1 MNIKQ
6 NITYAEKGEILAKY
20 NLLVYGCQ
28 MNEHDGEKIAGILE
42 KCGYQPTSHLEEAD
56 LVAIL
61 TCSVR
66 ASAENKIYGLL
77 GRLQKLKEQKRSL
90 QIIIGGCMTQQK
102 DLALKMRQRFPGVDL
117 FFGTH
122 NLAELEDLIRR
133 LQARQIRRYLIHHPE
148 HQGIAEGLPLK
159 RKHPFKAWVDI
170 SYGCNNFCTYCIVP
184 YVRGRERSRRPEEII
199 REIEALVQQGYREV
213 TLLGQNVDSY
223 GQPEGEIS
231 FARLLE
237 KINAIQ
243 GLQRIRF
250 MTSHPKDIS
259 EDLLK
264 IMVQADKVCE
274 HIHLPVQSGSSRILK
289 KMNRGYSRENY
300 LELIQ
305 MIRSY
310 LPQIVLTSDVMVG
323 FPGETEEDYQQTMEL
338 LRQVQ
343 FDSAYTFIY
352 NVRPGTPAAKMPDQI
367 PQAIKSQRIQA
378 MVDLQNSLTLAKNQQ
393 EVGQVQEI
401 LVEGASKLN
410 PLWYCGRNRGNKLVI
425 FPQENY
431 QPGQLIS
438 LKITEGT
445 LSHLKG
451 IPLS

>member
-1 MNIKQ
+1 
-6 NITYAEKGEILAKY
+6 
-20 NLLVYGCQ
+20 

-42 KCGYQPTSHLEEAD
+42 KCGYQPTSQVEDAD
-56 LVAIL
+56 LIAIL

-66 ASAENKIYGLL
+66 ESAENKIYGLL
-77 GRLQKLKEQKRSL
+77 GRLQKLKERKRSL
-90 QIIIGGCMTQQK
+90 QIIVGGCMTQQK
-102 DLALKMRQRFPGVDL
+102 DLALKMRKRFPGVDL

-122 NLAELEDLIRR
+122 NLAELEMLIRK
-133 LQARQIRRYLIHHPE
+133 LQERQIQRYLAHYPE
-148 HQGIAEGLPLK
+148 HQGIAEGLPVQ

-184 YVRGRERSRRPEEII
+184 YVRGRERSRRPEDILQEINDL
-199 REIEALVQQGYREV
+199 AAQGYKEV

-223 GQPEGEIS
+223 GQPEG
-231 FARLLE
+231 
-237 KINAIQ
+237 KINFAELLQKIDTIK

-264 IMVQADKVCE
+264 VMVKTEKVCE

-289 KMNRGYSRENY
+289 KMNRGYSREDY

-323 FPGETEEDYQQTMEL
+323 FPGETEEDYQDTMDL
-338 LRQVQ
+338 LQQVQ

-352 NVRPGTPAAKMPDQI
+352 NVRPGTPAARMPNQI
-367 PQAIKSQRIQA
+367 PYAIKSQRIQA

-401 LVEGASKLN
+401 LVEGASKLD
-410 PLWYCGRNRGNKLVI
+410 PLWFCGRNRGNKLVI

-431 QPGQLIS
+431 QSGQLLS

-451 IPLS
+451 KVFK